1 MILRFGMLMNVL
13 SKSFRRLFFGII
25 ATRFLALLYI
35 IGNISSR
42 SLFFTVLDL
51 GSTIVSF
58 LTLYTIELGDY
69 HQLSI
74 HILWRLFNLCISI
87 FIYLFLQI
95 HLCLPEL
102 PVQASLLGWLL
113 LQRLEKEMFYFTL
126 NKDWWHFERFRISFD
141 YSGKRNGEDG
151 CG

>member
-1 MILRFGMLMNVL
+1 MILRMLMNAL
-13 SKSFRRLFFGII
+13 SKSFRRLFFSII

-51 GSTIVSF
+51 ESTIVSVF
-58 LTLYTIELGDY
+58 TLYTIELGDY

-74 HILWRLFNLCISI
+74 HILWRLFNLCISV
-87 FIYLFLQI
+87 FTYLFLQI

-102 PVQASLLGWLL
+102 PVQASLL
-113 LQRLEKEMFYFTL
+113 R
-126 NKDWWHFERFRISFD
+126 
-141 YSGKRNGEDG
+141 
-151 CG
+151 